1 MWLSVARVFVAIDVV
16 VLQNYFCRV
25 LVIPGAVFFLWSGA
39 SDPLW
44 LSLLVN
50 PDGQWRARRVT

>member
-1 MWLSVARVFVAIDVV
+1 MALGCPRFHSDRRGRAAA
-16 VLQNYFCRV
+16 LFCRV
-25 LVIPGAVFFLWSGA
+25 LVIPGAVVFLWSGA

-44 LSLLVN
+44 LSLVVN